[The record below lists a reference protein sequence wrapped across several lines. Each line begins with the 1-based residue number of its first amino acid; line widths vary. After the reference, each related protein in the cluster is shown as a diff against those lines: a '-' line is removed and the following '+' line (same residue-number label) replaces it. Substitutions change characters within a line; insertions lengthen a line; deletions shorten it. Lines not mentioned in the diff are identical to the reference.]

1 MIMKS
6 KIDQNRWQNLFYM
19 FVGMAKGNFSYK
31 IKRTRN
37 DDELEALVA
46 LSNMLSEELRET
58 FNHHGFLDPRRTYLY
73 LAKMDFYLD
82 ENLIINGFNTEVPN
96 LLKLSETAL
105 INTPFIEI
113 LDEQAAELFTR
124 NSGRFKQMDFKRFS
138 LELTF
143 QTGQDLIISTN
154 CYISSIILT
163 SNKHSYA
170 VSTSLPVILDE
181 NIPSFMPS
189 EASGEP
195 RAAQIFSN
203 KSDLRRVHQVRDFIV
218 TNLGKELPNAK
229 DLAHKFYTN
238 ESKLKKD
245 FRVVFGMTPFQFI
258 RSERLNLARQLIR
271 DTPLSLQTIA
281 STCGFKTYPHFSNA
295 FKEEFKMSPQEM
307 RISLGGQS
315 S

>member
-1 MIMKS
+1 MKS

-82 ENLIINGFNTEVPN
+82 ENLTISSFNTEVPN

-113 LDEQAAELFTR
+113 LDEQAVEIFTS
-124 NSGRFKQMDFKRFS
+124 NSIRFKQKDFKRFS
-138 LELTF
+138 LDLTF
-143 QTGQDLIISTN
+143 RTNQDLIINTN
-154 CYISSIILT
+154 CYISSIIPI
-163 SNKHSYA
+163 SNKHYYT
-170 VSTSLPVILDE
+170 VSTFLPVILEE
-181 NIPSFMPS
+181 NIPSFIPS
-189 EASGEP
+189 EASGETK
-195 RAAQIFSN
+195 AAQIFSN

-218 TNLGKELPNAK
+218 TNLGKELPNAM

-245 FRVVFGMTPFQFI
+245 FRAVFGMTPFQFI

-271 DTPLSLQTIA
+271 DTPLSLQNIA

-295 FKEEFKMSPQEM
+295 FKDEFKMSPQEM
-307 RISLGGQS
+307 RISLGGES